1 MATLVPLLGLGAG
14 ATAGLATAATIAG
27 PVLGVMGAV
36 SQIGEAR
43 AQEAEFKREAVETRV
58 AANVNAEKMR
68 REARQKQSR
77 DRTAMAE
84 GGALAGTG
92 EGVLDQNAVAQE
104 LDALTVEFQGEQRA
118 KGSEF
123 QAQQARKQ
131 GSVLNVFSSAVEG
144 FNQMDPLN
152 IGGQI

>member
-1 MATLVPLLGLGAG
+1 MAPLIPLLGLGAG
-14 ATAGLATAATIAG
+14 VAATLSTIATVAG
-27 PVLGVMGAV
+27 PVLGVMGA
-36 SQIGEAR
+36 IGGLQESA
-43 AQEAEFKREAVETRV
+43 AQSAEFTREATETRV
-58 AANVNAEKMR
+58 MSGINAGKLR

-92 EGVLDQNAVAQE
+92 AGVLNQNAVAQE

-118 KGSEF
+118 KGADF
-123 QAQQARKQ
+123 QAQQAK
-131 GSVLNVFSSAVEG
+131 GSVLDVFSAAVTG
-144 FNQMDPLN
+144 FNDMDPLN